1 MAALDPLVSIPL
13 LPHQQLLPN
22 LVNLTRLELLL
33 FPGVHVAIG
42 TEPTAT
48 DQNFFVT
55 TTDDEVLSL
64 GIVESQRVVGM
75 TTGATTFLDFPEGTG
90 CPFGIGENSSL
101 TVDGQS
107 ALDFEHKFII
117 NVLTSSNVGGYY
129 STRVEIDH
137 DTSRAQILST
147 LSPSATLRKS
157 IKVTGQDHIRD
168 WHCSHSTSSSFL
180 RSKMKLIREEIE
192 SASILS

>member
-1 MAALDPLVSIPL
+1 MSALRPVGVNTTFATSATSAKTAAIAQQSDSIRI
-13 LPHQQLLPN
+13 
-22 LVNLTRLELLL
+22 VAIGT
-33 FPGVHVAIG
+33 GVHVAVG

-48 DQNFFVT
+48 EQDFFVT
-55 TTDDEVLSL
+55 TTDDQVLSL

-90 CPFGIGENSSL
+90 CPFGIGEAVSL
-101 TVDGQS
+101 TVVGQS

-137 DTSRAQILST
+137 DTSSGTAAFNA
-147 LSPSATLRKS
+147 PSATLRKS
-157 IKVTGQDHIRD
+157 IKVAAKTTSGTGTVHVQQVQV
-168 WHCSHSTSSSFL
+168 S
-180 RSKMKLIREEIE
+180 
-192 SASILS
+192 

>member
-1 MAALDPLVSIPL
+1 MAALRPVGVNTTFATSATSAKSVALAQQSDSIRVVAL
-13 LPHQQLLPN
+13 SQ
-22 LVNLTRLELLL
+22 
-33 FPGVHVAIG
+33 GVHVAIG

-90 CPFGIGENSSL
+90 CPFGIGEAVSL

-117 NVLTSSNVGGYY
+117 NVLTSSNVGGYF

-137 DTSRAQILST
+137 DTSSGTDAFDA
-147 LSPSATLRKS
+147 PSATLRKS
-157 IKVTGQDHIRD
+157 IKVAAKTTSGTGTVHIQQVQV
-168 WHCSHSTSSSFL
+168 S
-180 RSKMKLIREEIE
+180 
-192 SASILS
+192 